1 MRIPSELLPP
11 VGTLIKEVD
20 RASGPVEPAARLTD
34 ELATSPQ
41 GQPPPSRKKGK
52 PPPPPTAIGPEEE
65 SRPEPVERRHG
76 DRRSKNQP
84 VLLDTRS
91 NRGRR
96 RAPGEAPINIKV

>member
-20 RASGPVEPAARLTD
+20 RASGPVEPATRLTD
-34 ELATSPQ
+34 ELVASPQ
-41 GQPPPSRKKGK
+41 GQPPPSRKKGGQ
-52 PPPPPTAIGPEEE
+52 PPPPTAIGTEEE
-65 SRPEPVERRHG
+65 NKPAPAERRSS

>member
-1 MRIPSELLPP
+1 M
-11 VGTLIKEVD
+11 
-20 RASGPVEPAARLTD
+20 SGPVEPAARLTD
-34 ELATSPQ
+34 ELAASPQ
-41 GQPPPSRKKGK
+41 KQPPPSPKKGGY
-52 PPPPPTAIGPEEE
+52 PPPPTAIGPEAE
-65 SRPEPVERRHG
+65 SKPEPVERRRS

>member
-41 GQPPPSRKKGK
+41 GQPPPSRKKGGH
-52 PPPPPTAIGPEEE
+52 PPPTAIGPEEE
-65 SRPEPVERRHG
+65 NRPAPVERRSS